1 MIALL
6 KKDLYEYRLIN
17 ILIILAV
24 IVSIILP
31 GKDHSSLIQFLSIV
45 PLMGSFLY
53 SLNFME
59 EHFSYIVS
67 LPLNRKDIVNYKYL
81 INLSLYIISIFLFIR
96 AMSLLNIESKN
107 FLLIASAMILLTS
120 VYSLAIPTI
129 IKFGKNS
136 YIPSLIYLL
145 PLLIR
150 PSLKIFRKYFGN
162 IDMSFFPYILLGLG
176 TIIFII
182 SYLWSRNI
190 IEKKEF

>member
-6 KKDLYEYRLIN
+6 KKDLNEYRLIN
-17 ILIILAV
+17 ILIVLAV
-24 IVSIILP
+24 IVSLILP

-59 EHFSYIVS
+59 EHFSYIIS

-96 AMSLLNIESKN
+96 AMSFLNIESKN
-107 FLLIASAMILLTS
+107 LLLITAAMIILTS
-120 VYSLAIPTI
+120 VFSLAIPTI

-145 PLLIR
+145 PLLIM
-150 PSLKIFRKYFGN
+150 PSLKFYRKYFGE
-162 IDMSFFPYILLGLG
+162 IDVTFFPYILFGLG

-182 SYLWSRNI
+182 SYIWARNI